1 VPAFS
6 IVIIAQDAERTL
18 AWSLESAEVA
28 DELLVV
34 DGGSRDRTREIAADA
49 GAKVLERPFDDYS
62 SQKNF
67 ANASAAYDWVFS
79 LDADEALD
87 PELAKALRSWRE
99 TPPPAGVSG
108 FRIDRR
114 SYFLE
119 RWVRYSGWWPDRSV
133 RLFDRRRAR
142 WEGMVHERLRV
153 QGKQRDLP
161 GYLIH
166 RTYADPRDQT
176 RRLERYATLWAREQR
191 ALGRRGSWLRML
203 MNPPLAFLGRYVIR
217 RGLLDGRAGL
227 LIAWA
232 QARHVLEREAL
243 LLRGQ
248 DAATGS
254 PSPPGRGSG

>member
-18 AWSLESAEVA
+18 AWSLESAKGA

-34 DGGSRDRTREIAADA
+34 DGGSRDRTREIAAAA

-119 RWVRYSGWWPDRSV
+119 RWVRHSGWWPDRSV

-142 WEGMVHERLRV
+142 WEGMVHERLTV

-161 GYLIH
+161 GHLIH
-166 RTYADPRDQT
+166 CTYADPAEQA
-176 RRLERYATLWAREQR
+176 RRLDRYAALWAREQQSR
-191 ALGRRGSWLRML
+191 GRKGSYLRL
-203 MNPPLAFLGRYVIR
+203 VGQPPWAFIGRYVLR
-217 RGLLDGRAGL
+217 CGLLDGRAGL

-232 QARHVLEREAL
+232 QARHVFRREAL
-243 LLRGQ
+243 LLQQRDG
-248 DAATGS
+248 APAKPPAGS
-254 PSPPGRGSG
+254 R